1 MPRKKKEDKD
11 YLEPQEASKIVNGGD
26 PPYKLPEENGN
37 GNGNG
42 GDKAAKEA
50 QLLSSTAE
58 AIALRKAEIKGQIKL
73 EKNRHSMEIAKI
85 KALESGREKSKKH
98 LAQFAGLYLT
108 VLVALFL
115 YATQSLNAEAL
126 AVVASIISIVIV
138 NLSAIMKSVVE
149 EEEPRDP
156 TEMAMDLLDK
166 TIVLDHEERK

>member
-1 MPRKKKEDKD
+1 MARKKKEDKE

-26 PPYKLPEENGN
+26 PPYKVPEENGN

-42 GDKAAKEA
+42 DRGSKEA

-85 KALESGREKSKKH
+85 KALETGREKSKKH

-108 VLVALFL
+108 ILVALFL

-166 TIVLDHEERK
+166 TIVLEHEEKN